1 MERGGRPVVMAR
13 AGTFYGRG
21 PELALLKRTLLPGEA
36 GGSPP
41 LVLIHGAEEIGK
53 TALVHEFGRQVL
65 AEKTGHPAAAFWWEG
80 PVRAGTLGQFVELLL
95 ASGRSNVPR
104 LQQSRGVLSGNKGP
118 EAEGDG
124 GPAERRVSAYNNDGT
139 VRDLEN
145 TPLVTLAE
153 EEVLLAERFV
163 ERLVMWVGSAAEAE
177 GDGGP
182 SLARLFRMIFVF
194 DAFESYP
201 TAVKNWVGRHL
212 LPAMQSTRGLPGQSL
227 LLTGRQ
233 SWEEGEQGDYWQ
245 APPGS
250 FHQLALSPLD
260 RHACEQWL
268 AAVGE
273 DVGKVDLLLERTD
286 GFPGRIE
293 RILAVRKWW
302 EQVQAE
308 SGVLAGYSARER
320 RWLHAAAMAR
330 TMNAEMLN
338 IMLGRREAEE
348 AFGWLREQEGIGW
361 WEAERD
367 ESGERLHLREEVR
380 DEIIR
385 QVSSRVPARHR
396 EFLEKMHLWT
406 EVSSR
411 VESLH
416 HRHYL
421 GELSPIQPF
430 NEEMIR
436 DLFGANG

>member
-1 MERGGRPVVMAR
+1 MAR

-21 PELALLKRTLLPGEA
+21 PELAWLKRTLLPGEA
-36 GGSPP
+36 GGAPP
-41 LVLIHGAEEIGK
+41 LVLIHGGENLGK
-53 TALVHEFGRQVL
+53 TALVQEFGRQVL

-104 LQQSRGVLSGNKGP
+104 LQQSRGVLSG
-118 EAEGDG
+118 DG
-124 GPAERRVSAYNNDGT
+124 GGQTDGSGGSGERRVSAYNNDGT

-153 EEVLLAERFV
+153 EEVLLAKRFV
-163 ERLVMWVGSAAEAE
+163 ERLVKWMGSLGGES
-177 GDGGP
+177 GGP
-182 SLARLFRMIFVF
+182 GLEALFRMIFVF

-201 TAVKNWVGRHL
+201 TAVKNWLGRHL
-212 LPAMQSTRGLPGQSL
+212 LPAMQSAEGLPGQSL

-233 SWEEGEQGDYWQ
+233 SWQEGEQGDYWQ

-250 FHQLALSPLD
+250 FHQMGLSPLD

-268 AAVGE
+268 AAMGE
-273 DVGKVDLLLERTD
+273 DVGMVDLLLERTD

-293 RILAVRKWW
+293 RVLAVRKWW

-308 SGVLAGYSARER
+308 AETGVLAGYSARER

-330 TMNAEMLN
+330 TVTVEMLQ
-338 IMLGRREAEE
+338 IMLGRKEAGE
-348 AFGWLREQEGIGW
+348 AYGWLREQAGIGW
-361 WEAERD
+361 WEAARD
-367 ESGERLHLREEVR
+367 EAGERLHLREEVR

-396 EFLEKMHLWT
+396 EFLEKMNLWT
-406 EVSSR
+406 DVSSR
-411 VESLH
+411 VESSR
-416 HRHYL
+416 HRQYL